1 MTKKRISVPIFSILK
16 ALVPVIRKISQDI
29 QEARDE
35 DSDGGQKITIHE
47 IRELLLDHVFDLV
60 EVIARAIF
68 EDNK

>member
-1 MTKKRISVPIFSILK
+1 MNRKITVPIFSILK
-16 ALVPVIRKISQDI
+16 ALVPVIRGISKDI
-29 QEARDE
+29 QEARSA
-35 DSDGGQKITIHE
+35 DSDGGQKITLQE